1 MKFLLG
7 QIWILIGTVVAAVV
21 VSWAIYM
28 PKGDVRGVWRA
39 QTGGAIISLTPFTAK
54 MYSETSVACLHQLS
68 FPAHMKLV
76 ELAEGATVSVI
87 DSQLYLKVD
96 GSLDSMVFDRIDVLP
111 NTCTL
116 ANPNATPHDVFE
128 SMWSAMNE
136 HYAFF
141 DLHGVDWDAQHAQV
155 PASGVTMSN
164 IALFKLLSD
173 TLEGLDDS
181 HVQIATPAGY
191 VSPAKNPDWLVDPLN
206 RSTLTQIAIDTL
218 GTPLSPVDLTGIEYV
233 LLPDGVGYVLI
244 QHMDIDTPFGTSSES
259 AMASAFVQV
268 TEAMTDANAIIIDLR
283 YNSGGS
289 DSVSFGVASHF
300 VDTSVNVFTKTTHN
314 GTNQSSLF
322 TATLQPFD
330 ATPIMQS
337 VIVLTS
343 QLTGSAA
350 EILTMAL
357 RERPNVITMGQ
368 PTSGGLSGVLGFKL
382 ANGWDLALSHQIY
395 RTLDGQSF
403 NNVGIPP
410 DVAFSINAAP
420 LLAGK
425 DPLLRAAFMQA
436 RAIN

>member
-1 MKFLLG
+1 MKRLLN
-7 QIWILIGTVVAAVV
+7 QIWIVIGAVVAAILM
-21 VSWAIYM
+21 SWTIYM

-39 QTGGAIISLTPFTAK
+39 QTGGTIISFTPFTAK
-54 MYSETSVACLHQLS
+54 MYSETRVACIHQLS

-87 DSQLYLKVD
+87 NEQLHLNVD
-96 GSLDSMVFDRIDVLP
+96 GSLDPMIFNRIEALP
-111 NTCTL
+111 DTCSL
-116 ANPNATPHDVFE
+116 ANPDASPHDVFE

-141 DLHGVDWDAQHAQV
+141 DLHDVDWDAQHAQV
-155 PASGVTMSN
+155 PGSGVVMTDIS
-164 IALFKLLSD
+164 LFALLSD

-181 HVQIATPAGY
+181 LVQIGTPVGY
-191 VSPAKNPDWLVDPLN
+191 ISPAQDPDWLVDPLN
-206 RSTLTQIAIDTL
+206 RGTLTQIARDTI

-244 QHMDIDTPFGTSSES
+244 RHMDIDTPFGTTSES
-259 AMASAFVQV
+259 AMALAFLQV
-268 TEAMTDANAIIIDLR
+268 TEAMTDAKTIIIDLR

-289 DSVSFGVASHF
+289 DAVSFGVASHF
-300 VDTSVNVFTKTTHN
+300 VDTSVNVFTKTTRN
-314 GTNQSSLF
+314 GTDQSALF
-322 TATLQPFD
+322 TGTLQPFD

-337 VIVLTS
+337 VILLTS

-357 RERPNVITMGQ
+357 REQPNVTTMGQ

-382 ANGWDLALSHQIY
+382 ANGWDLALSHQTY

-403 NNVGIPP
+403 KNVGIPP
-410 DVAFSINAAP
+410 DVPFSITAEP